1 MNPVRRTLLILAA
14 ALVAAAASASAQVPD
29 LGGPIGGVVEQTPG
43 QLGEVT
49 QGLGDQL
56 EQNLRDLREEQT
68 RLLRRRHSNVID
80 VDRAGFP
87 FIRNEVVAVAPTAEA
102 RAAARARGF
111 TVSET
116 VDADG
121 LGLTLIV
128 LRAPEGMSTRRA
140 LEALRELDPQG
151 AYDYN
156 HVYLG
161 AGVTSAQPSPPAQQ
175 PRGGG
180 GGGGARIGLIDS
192 GVATAHPALA
202 SARIQQRGFAGPQAV
217 GDAHGT
223 AVASLLLAADG
234 EAASLYVADVYGG
247 RPTGGGA
254 SAIVSAL
261 SWLAQSGVAVI
272 NISLVGPPNRALE
285 AGISAAIARGHV
297 IVAAVGNDGPSAPPL
312 YPASYPGVIGVTG
325 VDTNNRA
332 LPEAGRGDQVDFAA
346 PGSDLSAATT
356 TGGFAPVRGTSFA
369 APIVAGL
376 IAQRLSAP
384 NAQAAAAAQAQLA
397 LAADDLGA
405 RGRDRT
411 FGVGLVGQDIRA
423 ASRRLARR

>member
-1 MNPVRRTLLILAA
+1 MRLALFILAA
-14 ALVAAAASASAQVPD
+14 AIAAAASASAQVPD
-29 LGGPIGGVVEQTPG
+29 LGGAIGGVVGPTPAG
-43 QLGEVT
+43 ELGEVT
-49 QGLGDQL
+49 QGLG
-56 EQNLRDLREEQT
+56 EQVGQGLRDLREEQT
-68 RLLRRRHSNVID
+68 RLLSRRHSDVID
-80 VDRAGFP
+80 LDRAGFP
-87 FIRNEVVAVAPTAEA
+87 FIRNEVVAVAPS
-102 RAAARARGF
+102 AAALESARARGF
-111 TVSET
+111 VVSET
-116 VDADG
+116 VDAQG

-140 LEALRELDPQG
+140 LATLREIDPEG

-161 AGVTSAQPSPPAQQ
+161 AGIVDAAPSVSTQQ
-175 PRGGG
+175 PRGG

-192 GVATAHPALA
+192 GVATTHPALA
-202 SARIQQRGFAGPQAV
+202 DASIRQRGFAGPQAV
-217 GDAHGT
+217 GDVHGT
-223 AVASLLLAADG
+223 AVASLLLAADSD
-234 EAASLYVADVYGG
+234 APTIYVADVYGG
-247 RPTGGGA
+247 LPTGGGA

-261 SWLAQSGVAVI
+261 SWLAQSGAGVI

-285 AGISAAIARGHV
+285 AGVRAAIARGHI

-325 VDTNNRA
+325 VDANNRA

-346 PGSDLSAATT
+346 PGSDLAAATT

-376 IAQRLSAP
+376 IARRLPSPSAD
-384 NAQAAAAAQAQLA
+384 AAASAQTQLA
-397 LAADDLGA
+397 HTAADLGA

-411 FGVGLVGQDIRA
+411 FGIGLVGEDVRA
-423 ASRRLARR
+423 SSRQLARR